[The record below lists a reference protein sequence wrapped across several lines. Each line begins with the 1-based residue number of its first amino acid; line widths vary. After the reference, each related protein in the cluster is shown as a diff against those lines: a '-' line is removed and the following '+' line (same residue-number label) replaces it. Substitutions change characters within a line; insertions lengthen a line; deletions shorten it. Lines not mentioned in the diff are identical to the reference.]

1 MFLVIFFLGLA
12 ATSWLE
18 KQEVTTWRAHTS
30 PIEVK
35 QPHRGVFLLPTY
47 PCSTLQ
53 DPFSRRGDPPVPPW
67 GDTQPLSCA
76 WGNPGSCS
84 GCALLRCAEAPGV
97 PTISCPSLGCSAVGK
112 DEYFGDNLILPLC
125 LLCRNCFCALQLGR
139 RIATSGDL
147 KASQW
152 AQQEADPDLFRQV
165 PAKSQRPFPP
175 WKSSLLFLPMP
186 SSHVDSEELF
196 SSPTAGNSL
205 LHCSAGDK
213 RLFCLERT

>member
-1 MFLVIFFLGLA
+1 MVFSCSPPTRVPPYRTLFQGEETPLSHPG
-12 ATSWLE
+12 
-18 KQEVTTWRAHTS
+18 VTHS
-30 PIEVK
+30 
-35 QPHRGVFLLPTY
+35 H
-47 PCSTLQ
+47 S
-53 DPFSRRGDPPVPPW
+53 PVPGAILDPAAAV
-67 GDTQPLSCA
+67 QM
-76 WGNPGSCS
+76 
-84 GCALLRCAEAPGV
+84 RCAEAPGV

-165 PAKSQRPFPP
+165 PAKFQRPFPP